1 MGRFQVERSSRVREA
16 GGVGCENVLVGE
28 VRRVVVM
35 KEAIWGQTRG
45 WRDEQRIIAIDGIV
59 GVAILRYR
67 RGGGSK

>member
-1 MGRFQVERSSRVREA
+1 MGRFQVERSRSARET

-45 WRDEQRIIAIDGIV
+45 WRVEQRIIAIEGVV
-59 GVAILRYR
+59 GVAIVSNR
-67 RGGGSK
+67 RVWGCK